1 MSLWSRFRDLVSGR
15 SSVGPPLA
23 TRHERREAAR
33 RRHHETGG
41 SSWTADDRHLGA
53 DGEHVVA
60 DVAPGTP
67 GHFGSVRTT
76 RDD

>member
-1 MSLWSRFRDLVSGR
+1 MSLWSRFRDLISGR
-15 SSVGPPLA
+15 SSASPALPA
-23 TRHERREAAR
+23 RHERREAAR
-33 RRHHETGG
+33 QRHQETGDPL
-41 SSWTADDRHLGA
+41 WTADDRHLGA